1 MAVLKGREEKIMA
14 IVITNGE
21 YYIYLN
27 QVGEHRK
34 QRILHRRYS
43 IRAQEK
49 LLVICIKHLQRQMAI
64 MYMILLL
71 IVWYGND

>member
-34 QRILHRRYS
+34 QGYCTGDT
-43 IRAQEK
+43 
-49 LLVICIKHLQRQMAI
+49 V
-64 MYMILLL
+64 
-71 IVWYGND
+71 